1 MPSKIDLVDDE
12 AAAERVDSVETE
24 AVAYPAS
31 DGEAESGETDGH
43 GDASISG
50 DGPETSGPRTTRRLT
65 SAFAFGVLPVLALML
80 ALAAGYLKWQDGSL
94 RDSQIA
100 RVESVQAAKD
110 GTVALL
116 SYQPDS
122 VEKDL
127 GAARERLTGQFR
139 DAYSSL
145 ANDVVIPGA
154 KQKNISAV
162 ASVRAAAS
170 VTADATRA
178 IVLVFVNQTTIVG
191 TNAPTDSASAVRVT
205 LDNVGDRWLIS
216 AFDPV

>member
-1 MPSKIDLVDDE
+1 MPSRIDLVDDE
-12 AAAERVDSVETE
+12 AAAGPVASVDAE
-24 AVAYPAS
+24 AVDYPAS
-31 DGEAESGETDGH
+31 DDEAESEEIDGH
-43 GDASISG
+43 EDAPIS
-50 DGPETSGPRTTRRLT
+50 DGPETSRPRRAKRIT
-65 SAFAFGVLPVLALML
+65 SAFAFGVLPALTLML

-116 SYQPDS
+116 SYRPDT

-139 DAYSSL
+139 DAYTSL
-145 ANDVVIPGA
+145 TNDVVIPGA

-170 VTADATRA
+170 VTATANRA
-178 IVLVFVNQTTIVG
+178 VVLVFVNQATIVG
-191 TNAPTDSASAVRVT
+191 TSAPTDSASAVRVT
-205 LDNVGDRWLIS
+205 LDEVGRRWLIS